1 MILDAPDLRDD
12 YYLNLI
18 DWGNNDVLTVAL
30 NDTVYLLLKNNE
42 SNVLMKIDSNLEYI
56 SSLNWMN

>member
-1 MILDAPDLRDD
+1 MILDAPDIRDD

-30 NDTVYLLLKNNE
+30 NDTVYLLL
-42 SNVLMKIDSNLEYI
+42 
-56 SSLNWMN
+56 